1 MPAAVWVIGGLVV
14 VVTALLTVDWF
25 TAGRKKRRMLVR
37 ATDQSRGNSHVD
49 YAAIENQTHGSQFDT
64 WNP

>member
-1 MPAAVWVIGGLVV
+1 MAAAVWVIGGLVV
-14 VVTALLTVDWF
+14 VVTALLAVDWF

-49 YAAIENQTHGSQFDT
+49 YAAIENQSHGSQFDT

>member
-14 VVTALLTVDWF
+14 VVTALLAVDWL

-37 ATDQSRGNSHVD
+37 ATDQSGGNSHVD
-49 YAAIENQTHGSQFDT
+49 YAAIENQAHGSQFDT

>member
-1 MPAAVWVIGGLVV
+1 MPAAVWVIGGLVA
-14 VVTALLTVDWF
+14 VVTALLAVDWF

-37 ATDQSRGNSHVD
+37 ATDQSLGNSHVD